1 VGQPE
6 RPGTYG
12 RGQGRTGAGPA
23 TSPLGTGERGR
34 VRTRVSGS
42 RRGEDGRAYALS
54 YPFFNAN
61 RERFAELAA
70 KYRLPAVYESAD
82 YVRSGCLMGYGPVFT
97 DMGRRGA
104 YFVDRI
110 LKGDKPGD
118 LPVEVT
124 TKFEL
129 SINLK
134 AAEALGLAVPPT
146 LLAQAEVLVE

>member
-1 VGQPE
+1 M
-6 RPGTYG
+6 
-12 RGQGRTGAGPA
+12 
-23 TSPLGTGERGR
+23 
-34 VRTRVSGS
+34 
-42 RRGEDGRAYALS
+42 DGAYALS

-70 KYRLPAVYESAD
+70 KYRLPAVYESGGLRPLGVPDGLRAG
-82 YVRSGCLMGYGPVFT
+82 VHRH
-97 DMGRRGA
+97 GRRGA

-146 LLAQAEVLVE
+146 LLAGADEVIE